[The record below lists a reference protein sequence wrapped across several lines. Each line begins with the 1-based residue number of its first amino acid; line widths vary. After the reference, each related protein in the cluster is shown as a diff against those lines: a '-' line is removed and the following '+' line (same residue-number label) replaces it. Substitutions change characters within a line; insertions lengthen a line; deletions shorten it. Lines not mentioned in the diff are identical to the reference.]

1 MKSFQKAEKEETSP
15 QLTLQNYYNSFTK
28 NQNKNFTHENRSK
41 NLEQNISKF
50 GSA

>member
-1 MKSFQKAEKEETSP
+1 MKFFQKAEKEETSP

-28 NQNKNFTHENRSK
+28 NKNFTHENRSK